1 MHIGVVLNSN
11 PSSVR
16 WSILTCSSR
25 SSISNCLLIS
35 IYSENLFTIVVRVF
49 VYINWLLRDV
59 VSNTT
64 DSGSVK
70 TSCIMKNRSGITSAL
85 LNNCTSFSCNSNDCS
100 LNNGSSRKSSTTAES
115 CNLSCKVDTNSTS
128 RIKSL
133 MCPKET
139 CFLTYESCM
148 EIFIKRESLLFSSN
162 HSFLD
167 NFQQLIVHIGLS

>member
-49 VYINWLLRDV
+49 IYINWLLRDV
-59 VSNTT
+59 ISNTT

-85 LNNCTSFSCNSNDCS
+85 LNNCTSLSCNSNNCPS
-100 LNNGSSRKSSTTAES
+100 ITEAAGRVAPPKVATLVVRLTLTIPVEYKES
-115 CNLSCKVDTNSTS
+115 DVPQRDMFPYL
-128 RIKSL
+128 
-133 MCPKET
+133 
-139 CFLTYESCM
+139 
-148 EIFIKRESLLFSSN
+148 
-162 HSFLD
+162 
-167 NFQQLIVHIGLS
+167 